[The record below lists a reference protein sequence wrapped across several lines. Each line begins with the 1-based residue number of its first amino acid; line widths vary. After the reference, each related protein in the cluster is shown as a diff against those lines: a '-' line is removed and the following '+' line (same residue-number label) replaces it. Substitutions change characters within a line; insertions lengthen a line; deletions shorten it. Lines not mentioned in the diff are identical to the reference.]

1 MRIALVGLGYWGPK
15 LLRNLVTLNGPDGV
29 VAVEPRIERH
39 APLIPAFPGVTFL
52 RDLDEALEDEEVRA
66 AVIATPVETHAAL
79 ARQAL
84 QAGRHVLVEKPLAN
98 SVDDAVALAD
108 LAASLDLT
116 LMVGHTFLFS
126 PRVTAIAEHI
136 SSGQTGAIQYMTSS
150 RLNLGIH
157 RSDVNVIW
165 DLAAHDFSIVFH
177 LLGEFPN
184 SVHTLTKSVAR
195 EGSPDVAFMTLTFPS
210 GAVASVDVSWLAPR
224 KVRNTTLVADR
235 CMIIYDDT
243 SAEEPVK
250 IYDRGVVVPESVD
263 FAQHQL
269 TYRTGSTVA
278 PPISAQEPL
287 ALELEHFIERVQ
299 KGGPAVSDARFG
311 VEVVRA
317 LDAADESWR
326 YNGITVAID
335 QGPRPVPL
343 VG

>member
-1 MRIALVGLGYWGPK
+1 MRVALVGLGYWGPK
-15 LLRNLVTLNGPDGV
+15 LLRNLVTLNGPQGV
-29 VAVEPRIERH
+29 VAVEPRVERH
-39 APLIPAFPGVTFL
+39 EPLIATFPGVTFY
-52 RDLDEALEDEEVRA
+52 RDLEQALVDDEVRA

-84 QAGRHVLVEKPLAN
+84 EAGRHVLVEKPLAS
-98 SVDDAVALAD
+98 SVEDAVGLAELAD
-108 LAASLDLT
+108 EKDLT

-126 PRVTAIAEHI
+126 PRVSAIAEHI
-136 SSGQTGAIQYMTSS
+136 SSGQTGAIHYVTSS

-195 EGSPDVAFMTLTFPS
+195 AESPDVAFMTLTFPS

-224 KVRNTTLVADR
+224 KVRNTTLVAER

-243 SAEEPVK
+243 VAEEPVK
-250 IYDRGVVVPESVD
+250 IYDRGIVTPESSD
-263 FAQHQL
+263 FAQNQL
-269 TYRTGSTVA
+269 TYRTGATVA

-287 ALELEHFIERVQ
+287 ALELEHFLERVR
-299 KGGPAVSDARFG
+299 KGGAAVSDAKFG

-317 LDAADESWR
+317 LEAADESWR

-335 QGPRPVPL
+335 QGPRPVL
-343 VG
+343 RSA

>member
-1 MRIALVGLGYWGPK
+1 
-15 LLRNLVTLNGPDGV
+15 

-39 APLIPAFPGVTFL
+39 GPLESSFPGVEFFKS
-52 RDLDEALEDEEVRA
+52 LDDALADDEVRA

-84 QAGRHVLVEKPLAN
+84 EAGRHVLVEKPLAS
-98 SVDDAVALAD
+98 SVADAEALAD
-108 LAASLDLT
+108 LAEEKDLT

-126 PRVTAIAEHI
+126 PRVKAIKEAI
-136 SSGQTGAIQYMTSS
+136 QSGQTGQIHYVTSS

-184 SVHTLTKSVAR
+184 SVHSLTKGVAR
-195 EGSPDVAFMTLTFPS
+195 ATSPDVAFMTLTFPS

-224 KVRNTTLVADR
+224 KVRNTTIVAEK
-235 CMIIYDDT
+235 CMIMYDDT
-243 SAEEPVK
+243 QAEEPVK
-250 IYDRGVVVPESVD
+250 IYDRGLVTPESAD
-263 FAQHQL
+263 FAEHQM

-278 PPISAQEPL
+278 PAISAQEPL
-287 ALELEHFIERVQ
+287 SLELEHFVERVQ
-299 KGGPAVSDARFG
+299 QGGDAMSNARFG

-317 LDAADESWR
+317 LEAADESWR
-326 YNGITVAID
+326 YNGIRVAID
-335 QGPRPVPL
+335 PSPGWDPAL
-343 VG
+343 G